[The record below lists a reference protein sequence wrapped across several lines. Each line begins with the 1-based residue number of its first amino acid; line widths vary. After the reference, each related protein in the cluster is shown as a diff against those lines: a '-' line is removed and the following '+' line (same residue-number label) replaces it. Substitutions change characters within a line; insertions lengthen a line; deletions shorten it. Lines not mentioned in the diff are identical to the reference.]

1 MNHNVEPIMAGP
13 AAQTISPRDAGF
25 LGSSILLRAAVRRVL
40 DEGHNV
46 LHGLRTRDLSPET
59 IEQALSGVL
68 EDFSLAGVR
77 YEICVTGKPKSL
89 RPAILEQ
96 ITLIGREALVNAL
109 LHSDAT
115 RVEAEV
121 EYSSRR
127 LRLIVRDNG
136 RGMDSPV
143 AQTGVWDMRARAGRI
158 GAQFRIWSR
167 SGAGTEVEISVP
179 NHIAANA

>member
-1 MNHNVEPIMAGP
+1 MNQRVEPIMAGP
-13 AAQTISPRDAGF
+13 AAQTISPRGVGF
-25 LGSSILLRAAVRRVL
+25 LGSPVLLRTAVRRVL
-40 DEGHNV
+40 DEGRNV
-46 LHGLRTRDLSPET
+46 LHAPRARDLAPQT

-68 EDFSLAGVR
+68 EDFSPAGVR
-77 YEICVTGKPKSL
+77 YEICVTGKPKTL

-127 LRLIVRDNG
+127 LRLVVRDNG
-136 RGMDSPV
+136 RGMDQPV
-143 AQTGVWDMRARAGRI
+143 QRTGVSDMRARAGRI
-158 GAQFRIWSR
+158 GAQFRMWSR

>member
-1 MNHNVEPIMAGP
+1 MNHRVEPIMAGP
-13 AAQTISPRDAGF
+13 AAETISSRDTSF
-25 LGSSILLRAAVRRVL
+25 LGAPLLFRTAVHRVL
-40 DEGHNV
+40 DEGRSV
-46 LHGLRTRDLSPET
+46 LQGLRTRALSPET
-59 IEQALSGVL
+59 IEQALSEVL
-68 EDFSLAGVR
+68 EDFSPAGVR

-89 RPAILEQ
+89 QPVIVEQ
-96 ITLIGREALVNAL
+96 MTLIAREALINAL
-109 LHSDAT
+109 VHSEAT

-136 RGMDSPV
+136 RGMDPPV
-143 AQTGVWDMRARAGRI
+143 ERTGVSDMRARAGRI

-179 NHIAANA
+179 NRIAANA

>member
-1 MNHNVEPIMAGP
+1 MNPSVDPIMAGP
-13 AAQTISPRDAGF
+13 AAETISSRDAGF
-25 LGSSILLRAAVRRVL
+25 LGAPTLLRTAVHRVL
-40 DEGHNV
+40 DEGRSV
-46 LHGLRTRDLSPET
+46 LRGLGARDLAPET

-68 EDFSLAGVR
+68 EDLSPAGVR

-89 RPAILEQ
+89 RPAIVQ
-96 ITLIGREALVNAL
+96 QMTLIAREALINAL
-109 LHSDAT
+109 LHSEAT

-127 LRLIVRDNG
+127 LRLLVRDNG
-136 RGMDSPV
+136 RGMDPPV
-143 AQTGVWDMRARAGRI
+143 ERAGVSDMRARAARI

-167 SGAGTEVEISVP
+167 SRAGTEVEISVP